1 MKKRPIL
8 WVAVC
13 AASVLLAFF
22 AGRWSAGPDPNQKIK
37 PPAAEP
43 ASAGLPPSALKDRVQ
58 PGSIAGKIV
67 ISGKNKTIIKE
78 IPLKPGTD
86 AGEQGE
92 PLPLP
97 FGPPPLDP
105 AMKAQM
111 ERENEALKAELAEN
125 LREAGFSVEE
135 IEQQLQGLFP
145 PLELETEEPQE
156 AADLS
161 PEQMAAE
168 MEMSLLESGVPP
180 EDVEEIIAGFMGAVM
195 ASDQPNVAPLPGAN

>member
-1 MKKRPIL
+1 MKKKPVL
-8 WVAVC
+8 WVVVC
-13 AASVLLAFF
+13 TASVLVAFF
-22 AGRWSAGPDPNQKIK
+22 AGRWSAGPDPNQKQK
-37 PPAAEP
+37 TLAAEP
-43 ASAGLPPSALKDRVQ
+43 ASAVPPPSAPKDRVQ

-67 ISGKNKTIIKE
+67 ISGKNKTIVKE
-78 IPLKPGTD
+78 IPLKPDPAG
-86 AGEQGE
+86 GEQGE

-105 AMKAQM
+105 AIKAQM
-111 ERENEALKAELAEN
+111 ERENEALKAELSEN
-125 LREAGFSVEE
+125 LREAGFSEEE

-145 PLELETEEPQE
+145 PLELETAEPQE

-195 ASDQPNVAPLPGAN
+195 GSDQPNVPALPGAN